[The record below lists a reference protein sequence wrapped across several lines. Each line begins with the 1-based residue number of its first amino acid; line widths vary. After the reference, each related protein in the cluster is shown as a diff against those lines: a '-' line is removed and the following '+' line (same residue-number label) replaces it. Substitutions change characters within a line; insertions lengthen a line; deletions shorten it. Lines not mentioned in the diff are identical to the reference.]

1 MLTPLNNHC
10 QVANDVET
18 MREKIELSFK
28 DIEKR
33 LNISINYNLTVNDNN
48 IILKGKHGYNYIY
61 TIFKTFKSFRDNIDT
76 TKPLIFE
83 CSPFALSP
91 VNTKQSILSF
101 YIDNEFNILSL
112 EIQASSIHI
121 SGFNINGF
129 HRVSLKFDN
138 SFCLNRL
145 SYTSSD
151 PVTKIIHK
159 VTKEK
164 QLLSSLKDEILL
176 YKIYQN
182 KDEDMIDLL
191 PEFYIPS
198 AYGFNSAELL
208 ARLEVFSMYTN

>member
-10 QVANDVET
+10 QVAADVEI
-18 MREKIELSFK
+18 MREKIELTFK
-28 DIEKR
+28 DIER
-33 LNISINYNLTVNDNN
+33 QFNISINYKLTVNDNN
-48 IILKGKHGYNYIY
+48 IILKGKHGFNYIY
-61 TIFKTFKSFRDNIDT
+61 TVFKTFKSFRDNIDT
-76 TKPLIFE
+76 TKPLVFE

-112 EIQASSIHI
+112 CIQSSSIH
-121 SGFNINGF
+121 SNGF
-129 HRVSLKFDN
+129 HRASLNFDN
-138 SFCLNRL
+138 SFCLDSL
-145 SYTSSD
+145 SYNLSD
-151 PVTKIIHK
+151 SVTKMIHE

-164 QLLSSLKDEILL
+164 QKLNSLKDEILL
-176 YKIYQN
+176 YKLYQN

-198 AYGFNSAELL
+198 AYDFNSAELV